1 MSITHYPHA
10 IHAVDTHYLRPVF
23 DAAHVVLHGGRA
35 AIVDCGTSHS
45 VPRILAALEAL
56 GVARETVDWLFI
68 THVHLDHA
76 GGAGQ
81 LMQALPQA
89 RAVLHPRGAPHMIDP
104 TKLIA
109 ASRAVYGD
117 AVYEKLYGEILPI
130 DAARV
135 QVTTEGE
142 QIDLAG
148 RKFRVLHT
156 PGHAMHHHVFFDELS
171 RGVFT
176 GDTFGL
182 SYRDFDVDG
191 RAFAFPTTTPTQ
203 FDPNQLID
211 SVRRI
216 MALDPEAAYLT
227 HYGRITDLPRIAE
240 GLIRM
245 IGDFVHIA
253 RQHAALPSDEARRL
267 IREGLHEVLRGELA
281 RHGCTLPEAV
291 VDEVLELD
299 LDLNAD
305 GLLAWLAR
313 AENKT

>member
-1 MSITHYPHA
+1 MSINYYEHA
-10 IHAVDTHYLRPVF
+10 IHAVDTHYLRPQF
-23 DAAHVVLHGGRA
+23 DAAHIIIEQGRV

-56 GVARETVDWLFI
+56 GVAREAVDWLLI

-81 LMQALPQA
+81 LMQALPNA

-104 TKLIA
+104 AKLIA

-117 AVYEKLYGEILPI
+117 AVYEKLYGDILPI
-130 DAARV
+130 DAQRV
-135 QVTTEGE
+135 HATTEGE
-142 QIDLAG
+142 RIDLAG
-148 RKFRVLHT
+148 RGFQVLHT
-156 PGHAMHHHVFFDELS
+156 PGHAMHHHVFFDERS
-171 RGVFT
+171 KGVFT

-182 SYRDFDVDG
+182 SYREFDVEG

-203 FDPNQLID
+203 FDPDQLID
-211 SVRRI
+211 SIQRI
-216 MALDPEAAYLT
+216 MALEPTAAYLT

-240 GLIRM
+240 SLIRM
-245 IGDFVHIA
+245 IGDFAYLA
-253 RQHAALPSDEARRL
+253 RAQAGKLPDEAKQAL
-267 IREGLHEVLRGELA
+267 REGIHEVLRGELA

-299 LDLNAD
+299 LQLNTD
-305 GLLAWLAR
+305 GLLVWLAR
-313 AENKT
+313 AQA

>member
-1 MSITHYPHA
+1 MSITYYPQA
-10 IHAVDTHYLRPVF
+10 IHAIDTQYLRPLF
-23 DAAHVVLHGGRA
+23 DASHVVVHGGRA
-35 AIVDCGTSHS
+35 ALVDCGTTHS

-76 GGAGQ
+76 GGAGH
-81 LMQALPQA
+81 LMQALPNA
-89 RAVLHPRGAPHMIDP
+89 RAVLHPRGAPHLIDP
-104 TKLIA
+104 GKLIA

-135 QVTTEGE
+135 HVTAEGE
-142 QIDLAG
+142 RIELAG
-148 RKFRVLHT
+148 RGFRVLHT

-203 FDPNQLID
+203 FDPQQLID
-211 SVRRI
+211 SIQRI
-216 MALDPEAAYLT
+216 MALQPEAAYLT
-227 HYGRITDLPRIAE
+227 HYGRITDLPRIA
-240 GLIRM
+240 GDLIRM
-245 IGDFVHIA
+245 IGDFAHLA
-253 RQHAALPSDEARRL
+253 QAHAHLPPMEARRL
-267 IREGLHEVLRGELA
+267 IREGLHEILRGELS

-313 AENKT
+313 QRS

>member
-1 MSITHYPHA
+1 MSIIHYEHA
-10 IHAVDTHYLRPVF
+10 IHAVDNHYLRPNF
-23 DAAHVVLHGGRA
+23 DASHIIIEQGRA

-45 VPRILAALEAL
+45 VPRILSALEAL
-56 GVARETVDWLFI
+56 GVAREAVDWLLI

-81 LMQALPQA
+81 LMQALPNA

-104 TKLIA
+104 AKLIA

-135 QVTTEGE
+135 HATSEGE
-142 QIDLAG
+142 NIALAG
-148 RKFRVLHT
+148 RNFQVLHT
-156 PGHAMHHHVFFDELS
+156 PGHAMHHHVFFDEQS

-182 SYRDFDVDG
+182 SYREFDVDG

-203 FDPNQLID
+203 FDPDQLID
-211 SVRRI
+211 SIQRI
-216 MALDPEAAYLT
+216 MGLEPVAAYLT
-227 HYGRITDLPRIAE
+227 HYGRITGLSRIAE
-240 GLIRM
+240 SLIRM
-245 IGDFVHIA
+245 INDFAHLA
-253 RQHAALPSDEARRL
+253 REQSGQPDGEARRL
-267 IREGLHEVLRGELA
+267 VREGIHDVLRGELA

-299 LDLNAD
+299 LDLNTD

-313 AENKT
+313 ART

>member
-1 MSITHYPHA
+1 MSIIHYEHA
-10 IHAVDTHYLRPVF
+10 IHAVDTHYLRPNF
-23 DAAHVVLHGGRA
+23 DASHVIIEQGRA

-45 VPRILAALEAL
+45 VPRILSALEAL
-56 GVARETVDWLFI
+56 GVAREAVDWLLI

-81 LMQALPQA
+81 LMQALPNA

-104 TKLIA
+104 AKLIA

-135 QVTTEGE
+135 HATSEGE
-142 QIDLAG
+142 NIALAG
-148 RKFRVLHT
+148 RIFKVLHT
-156 PGHAMHHHVFFDELS
+156 PGHAMHHHVFFDERS

-182 SYRDFDVDG
+182 SYREFDVDG

-203 FDPNQLID
+203 FDPDQLID
-211 SVRRI
+211 SIQRI
-216 MALDPEAAYLT
+216 MRLEPVAAYLT
-227 HYGRITDLPRIAE
+227 HYGQITDLSRIAE
-240 GLIRM
+240 SLIRM
-245 IGDFVHIA
+245 INDFAHLA
-253 RQHAALPSDEARRL
+253 REQSGQPDSEARRL
-267 IREGLHEVLRGELA
+267 VREGIHDVLRGELA

-299 LDLNAD
+299 LDLNTD

-313 AENKT
+313 ART

>member
-1 MSITHYPHA
+1 MSIIHYEHA
-10 IHAVDTHYLRPVF
+10 IHAIDTYYLRPNF
-23 DAAHVVLHGGRA
+23 DASHVIIEQGRA

-45 VPRILAALEAL
+45 VPRILSALEAL
-56 GVARETVDWLFI
+56 GVAREAVDWLLI

-81 LMQALPQA
+81 LMQALPNA

-104 TKLIA
+104 AKLIA

-130 DAARV
+130 DVARV
-135 QVTTEGE
+135 HATSEGE
-142 QIDLAG
+142 RIGLAG
-148 RKFRVLHT
+148 RNFQVLHT
-156 PGHAMHHHVFFDELS
+156 PGHAMHHHVFFDEQS

-182 SYRDFDVDG
+182 SYREFDVDG

-203 FDPNQLID
+203 FDPDQLID
-211 SVRRI
+211 SIQRI
-216 MALDPEAAYLT
+216 MKLEPEAAYLT
-227 HYGRITDLPRIAE
+227 HYGRITDLSRIAE
-240 GLIRM
+240 SLIRM
-245 IGDFVHIA
+245 INDFAHLA
-253 RQHAALPSDEARRL
+253 REQSGQPAAEARRFV
-267 IREGLHEVLRGELA
+267 REGIHDVLRGELA
-281 RHGCTLPEAV
+281 RHGCILPEAV

-299 LDLNAD
+299 LDLNTD

-313 AENKT
+313 ARA